1 MADPNLTIR
10 QALELALAHH
20 QAGRLPQAQSLYQ
33 QILAADPD
41 HADALHLSG
50 VLALQTGHFDL
61 AVDRVLHAI
70 AQSPDQANYYCSLGN
85 IMRAKG
91 DLSQAAACYRQAL
104 TLQPNFLAAHNNLGN
119 ILQDQDQLE
128 SAAACFAK
136 ALALQPNFP
145 GAWFN
150 LANVLKEQNLLD
162 QAIVAYRKCL
172 QLQDDFPEAHYHLGL
187 TLLLQGELPEGWRE
201 YQWRLHCRPAIPTHF
216 SSPSWDGAPLAG
228 QTILLHSEQ
237 GLGDTLQFIRYVP
250 LVAAQGGKIL
260 LSVQPELKD
269 LLQSALTVD
278 QWLDPTQPPP
288 PCDLHCSLLSLPH
301 LLGTT
306 LANIPPMLSGL
317 TAPSQDIAHWHE
329 QLQRLPP
336 GKKVGLVW
344 AGNPAH
350 KNDRRRSLPLA
361 LLAPLAQ
368 VSPIQFLSLQK
379 GAPSAQAAHPP
390 EGMSLH
396 NFASSL
402 HDFSATAAL
411 IANLDLVIT
420 VDTAVAHLA
429 GSLGKPVWTLLPW
442 LPDWRW
448 LQDRPDTPWYPSMR
462 LFRQRGKDNW
472 PELINRV
479 TEALRQL

>member
-1 MADPNLTIR
+1 
-10 QALELALAHH
+10 
-20 QAGRLPQAQSLYQ
+20 
-33 QILAADPD
+33 
-41 HADALHLSG
+41 
-50 VLALQTGHFDL
+50 
-61 AVDRVLHAI
+61 
-70 AQSPDQANYYCSLGN
+70 
-85 IMRAKG
+85 
-91 DLSQAAACYRQAL
+91 
-104 TLQPNFLAAHNNLGN
+104 
-119 ILQDQDQLE
+119 
-128 SAAACFAK
+128 
-136 ALALQPNFP
+136 
-145 GAWFN
+145 
-150 LANVLKEQNLLD
+150 
-162 QAIVAYRKCL
+162 
-172 QLQDDFPEAHYHLGL
+172 
-187 TLLLQGELPEGWRE
+187 
-201 YQWRLHCRPAIPTHF
+201 
-216 SSPSWDGAPLAG
+216 
-228 QTILLHSEQ
+228 
-237 GLGDTLQFIRYVP
+237 
-250 LVAAQGGKIL
+250 
-260 LSVQPELKD
+260 
-269 LLQSALTVD
+269 
-278 QWLDPTQPPP
+278 
-288 PCDLHCSLLSLPH
+288 
-301 LLGTT
+301 
-306 LANIPPMLSGL
+306 MLSGL